1 MQYFSKEE
9 VRDIVVS
16 VLVVSL
22 IFSYNY
28 SEPKKTFELFPFYLI
43 IVILTFLLHEL
54 AHKNVA
60 RKFGCFS
67 FYKMWTV
74 GILFSLVFMLIGAKI
89 IIPGAVVIYPFTFGR
104 WGFKRIKLTAKEI
117 GIISV
122 SGILVNIFIAA
133 VSRPFVGL
141 FLVQNF
147 DFFFALSY
155 INSFLAFFNLLP
167 IPPLD
172 GSKVMMWRP
181 WLWFFLI
188 VIAIALFLSFIF

>member
-9 VRDIVVS
+9 VKDIIIS

-22 IFSYNY
+22 IFSYNV
-28 SEPKKTFELFPFYLI
+28 SNPKRTFELFPFYLI
-43 IVILTFLLHEL
+43 IVVLTFLLHEL
-54 AHKNVA
+54 AHKSVA
-60 RKFGCFS
+60 RKFGCLS
-67 FYKMWTV
+67 FYKMWTT
-74 GILFSLVFMLIGAKI
+74 GLLLSLVFMLFGFKL

-104 WGFKRIKLTAKEI
+104 WGFKRIRLTAQEI

-122 SGILVNIFIAA
+122 SGILVNIFIAII
-133 VSRPFVGL
+133 SRPFVGL
-141 FLVQNF
+141 FLIQNF
-147 DFFFALSY
+147 DFFLALSS

-172 GSKVMMWRP
+172 GSKVITWKP

-188 VIAIALFLSFIF
+188 AIAATLFLSLIF

>member
-9 VRDIVVS
+9 VKDIIIS
-16 VLVVSL
+16 ILVVAL
-22 IFSYNY
+22 IFSYNLRD
-28 SEPKKTFELFPFYLI
+28 PKQ
-43 IVILTFLLHEL
+43 TFLFFPYYLVIVVLSFLFHEL
-54 AHKNVA
+54 AHKSVA
-60 RKFGCFS
+60 RKFGCIS
-67 FYKMWTV
+67 FYKMWTM
-74 GILFSLVFMLIGAKI
+74 GLLLSLVLMLIGVRI

-104 WGFKRIKLTAKEI
+104 WGFKRIRLSAQEI

-133 VSRPFVGL
+133 ISRPFIGS
-141 FLVQNF
+141 FLVHNF

-172 GSKVMMWRP
+172 GNKIMIWKP

-188 VIAIALFLSFIF
+188 AIAASLLFSFIF